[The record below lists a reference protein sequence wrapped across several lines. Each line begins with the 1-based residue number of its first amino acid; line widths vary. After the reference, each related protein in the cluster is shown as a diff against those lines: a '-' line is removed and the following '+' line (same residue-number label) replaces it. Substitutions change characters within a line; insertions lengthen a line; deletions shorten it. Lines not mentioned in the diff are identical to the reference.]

1 MDSWI
6 ESTLSKFINGNKLC
20 GAAGT
25 LEGTDA
31 IQSDIDRL
39 ERRACVNLMFNK
51 AEYKVLAIPRT
62 GQLQEQIQAEWKIA

>member
-31 IQSDIDRL
+31 IQRDIDRL
-39 ERRACVNLMFNK
+39 ERWACVNLMSNK
-51 AEYKVLAIPRT
+51 AEW
-62 GQLQEQIQAEWKIA
+62 QFQEQGNSKNKYRLSEE